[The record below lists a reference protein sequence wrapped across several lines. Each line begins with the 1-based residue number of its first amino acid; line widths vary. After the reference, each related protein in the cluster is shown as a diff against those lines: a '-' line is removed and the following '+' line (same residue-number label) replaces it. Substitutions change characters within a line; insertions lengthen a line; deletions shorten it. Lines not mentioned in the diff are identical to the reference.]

1 MFNVVVAASVLQA
14 AVPRRRPI
22 EWSLPLHWLR
32 FASSREPRKL
42 PLPDAWLFC
51 LRRSLQARSVETT
64 ATSLRLPS
72 LNRQHP
78 SPDLSRILSP
88 AGVSAFLVPPL
99 IPYTKPADSHLEPAA
114 LQLSSGC
121 DPLPTPPL
129 HARHYTST
137 MSKGVQQDSLIF
149 DDDEEET
156 CPLCVE
162 EFDLTDK
169 GFKPC
174 PCGYQVGPRAA
185 HCVPM
190 RQY

>member
-114 LQLSSGC
+114 LQLFRLRS
-121 DPLPTPPL
+121 TPDTSTPRAPL
-129 HARHYTST
+129 HIHHVKRRTT
-137 MSKGVQQDSLIF
+137 RL
-149 DDDEEET
+149 
-156 CPLCVE
+156 
-162 EFDLTDK
+162 
-169 GFKPC
+169 
-174 PCGYQVGPRAA
+174 A
-185 HCVPM
+185 HI
-190 RQY
+190 RR